1 MIEETTGDRFRIA
14 RPGTGGGLRAA
25 RVAAAVILLVGPLAD
40 ARPASGQEPPPIPAG
55 LAPPPGPYAPG
66 VDVLHYEVEIGLGLG
81 TDWFAGKVDIRVAV
95 EERNAT
101 LPLDFTGLEVT
112 EVTLG
117 GGRVEY
123 SHEDGI
129 LRVPLSGY
137 GPGDEADI
145 SLSYRGVPDDGLI
158 LRNNVHGE
166 PSAFVDNWPNRT
178 RFWLPS
184 VDHPADKATVRYT
197 VHAPIEWKV
206 IANGHLVT
214 EAARTPAGA
223 IGPGGE
229 RRTWVWE
236 VGVPISPYNMVVG
249 AADLEVR
256 TVGLAACGRAPASR
270 RSDGCVEVTY
280 WVYPQDVDKAEP
292 SFRRAAEMV
301 DHFTETIGSYPF
313 EKLANVQS
321 ATRFGGMENAS
332 SIFYS
337 EQGIASGRNMEGTV
351 SHEIAHQWFGDAV
364 TEASWHHLWL
374 SEGFATYFG
383 AHFFEAA
390 DGVAAFRDRMED
402 SRQGILGSSDS
413 ERAVYDPEETDLFAL
428 LNGNN
433 YAKGGWV
440 LHMLRGVLGDDVFF
454 TGIREY
460 YRRHLHS
467 AVLTEDFQAVME
479 EVSDQDLEWFF
490 RQWIHEP
497 GYPEFEVAVDWA
509 PSSGGSGGMLTATVR
524 QVQKSTWPA
533 FRMPMQ
539 LLVVQGGE
547 EHVSN
552 IQLSGRQTVIRV
564 ELPGAAAPSRVVLDP
579 DGWILKGSR

>member
-1 MIEETTGDRFRIA
+1 MEETTSGGFRIVRPRA
-14 RPGTGGGLRAA
+14 RGGLRMV
-25 RVAAAVILLVGPLAD
+25 RVAAAALLLVGPPVVGQPVSA
-40 ARPASGQEPPPIPAG
+40 QEPPPIPAG
-55 LAPPPGPYAPG
+55 VAPPPGPYAPG
-66 VDVLHYEVEIGLGLG
+66 VDVLHYDVEVGLGLG

-95 EERNAT
+95 EERGAT
-101 LPLDFTGLEVT
+101 LPLDFTGLEIT
-112 EVTLG
+112 EITLAG
-117 GGRVEY
+117 ARVEY
-123 SHEDGI
+123 SHEEGVVRI
-129 LRVPLSGY
+129 ALSGY
-137 GPGDEADI
+137 GAGDEAVV

-158 LRNNVHGE
+158 LRDNLHGE

-184 VDHPADKATVRYT
+184 VDHPADKATARYT

-214 EAARTPAGA
+214 EAAPTPAGA

-236 VGVPISPYNMVVG
+236 VGVPISPYNMVIG
-249 AADLEVR
+249 AADMEVR

-280 WVYPQDVDKAEP
+280 WVYPRDVDKAEP

-301 DHFTETIGSYPF
+301 DHFTDTIGPYPF

-332 SIFYS
+332 AIFYS

-383 AHFFEAA
+383 AQFFEVH
-390 DGVAAFRDRMED
+390 DGVETFRDRMEQ
-402 SRQGILGSSDS
+402 SRQRLLGSSDTD
-413 ERAVYDPEETDLFAL
+413 RAIYDPEETDLFAL
-428 LNGNN
+428 LNDNN
-433 YAKGGWV
+433 YRKGSWV
-440 LHMLRGVLGDDVFF
+440 LHMLRGLLGDDVFF

-479 EVSDQDLEWFF
+479 DVSDRDLEWFF
-490 RQWIHEP
+490 RQWIYEP
-497 GYPEFEVAVDWA
+497 GYPVFDVAIEWA
-509 PSSGGSGGMLTATVR
+509 PSLDGPGGTLTATVR
-524 QVQKSTWPA
+524 QVQKPEWPA

-539 LLVVQGGE
+539 LLVVQGGD
-547 EHVSN
+547 EHLSN
-552 IQLSGRQTVIRV
+552 IQVSGRETVIRI
-564 ELPGAAAPSRVVLDP
+564 ELPGAAEPSRVVLDP
-579 DGWILKGSR
+579 DSWILKGSR